1 MLILNKDGSAKRF
14 FYKGNGMFDG
24 KLFSSNELLKFA
36 IEILTSEYESRG
48 IEVTDINYNID
59 HSTFNF
65 KINNSINKIGFLVN
79 LNTSQDRPN
88 DFDLNDY
95 SYLIENSIKQ
105 NYIPRLATATFWEF
119 EKKGDW
125 GIVEIGKNGTKDGV
139 YPYVVKFDFQSL
151 LTSEE
156 NPILDKVNS
165 HNELLL
171 IFAKAWETLD
181 ASIIEP
187 YIDKDFHYYSDWVF
201 DELPCRK
208 EYMEYFMGKIET
220 LKRHNLKPTFDIVQ
234 SSDGE
239 LAIIFDQNGEK
250 ALFTIKTLEG
260 RIHQANL
267 TEYNEN

>member
-1 MLILNKDGSAKRF
+1 MLILDKDGSAKRF

-36 IEILTSEYESRG
+36 IEILTSEYESRE

-59 HSTFNF
+59 HSNFNF
-65 KINNSINKIGFLVN
+65 VTNNGINKIGFVVN
-79 LNTSQDRPN
+79 LNTIQDSPN
-88 DFDLNDY
+88 NLNLDDY
-95 SYLIENSIKQ
+95 SEIIKKALNQ

-125 GIVEIGKNGTKDGV
+125 GTVEIGKNGSKDGV
-139 YPYVVKFDFQSL
+139 YPFVVKFDYKSL
-151 LTSEE
+151 LPNEK
-156 NPILDKVNS
+156 NPILDKVHSQND
-165 HNELLL
+165 LLL
-171 IFAKAWETLD
+171 LYAKAWETLE

-187 YIDKDFHYYSDWVF
+187 YLDKDFHFHSDWVF

-208 EYMEYFMGKIET
+208 EYIEYFMGKLET
-220 LKRHNLKPTFDIVQ
+220 LKRNNLNPIFDIVQ

-250 ALFTIKTLEG
+250 ALFTIKTIEG

-267 TEYNEN
+267 TQYNEN

>member
-1 MLILNKDGSAKRF
+1 MLILDKDGSAKRF
-14 FYKGNGMFDG
+14 FYKGNGKFDG

-36 IEILTSEYESRG
+36 IEILTSEYQSRD

-65 KINNSINKIGFLVN
+65 KINNTINNIGFLVN
-79 LNTSQDRPN
+79 LNKSQDRPN
-88 DFDLNDY
+88 DFDLKDY
-95 SYLIENSIKQ
+95 SDLIENSIKQ
-105 NYIPRLATATFWEF
+105 NYIPRLVTATFWEF

-125 GIVEIGKNGTKDGV
+125 SIVEIGKNGIKDGV

-151 LTSEE
+151 LTSEV

-171 IFAKAWETLD
+171 IFAKAWEMLD
-181 ASIIEP
+181 ASIIER
-187 YIDKDFHYYSDWVF
+187 YIDKDFHFHSDWVF

-208 EYMEYFMGKIET
+208 EYIEYFRGKLEK
-220 LKRHNLKPTFDIVQ
+220 LKRNKLEPSFYIVK

-239 LAIIFDQNGEK
+239 LTIIFDQNGEK
-250 ALFTIKTLEG
+250 AIFTIKTLEG

-267 TEYNEN
+267 IEYNEN